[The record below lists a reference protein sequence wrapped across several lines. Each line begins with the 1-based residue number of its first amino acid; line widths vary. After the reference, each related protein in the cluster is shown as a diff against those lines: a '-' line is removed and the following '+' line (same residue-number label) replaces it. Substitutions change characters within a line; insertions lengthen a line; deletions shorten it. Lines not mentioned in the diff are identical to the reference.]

1 MFKGWFRRKP
11 TTVATQ
17 ADGVY
22 CNGNTPLIE
31 LRNVTKIF
39 ETAAGPF
46 TALDNITL
54 SVDRG
59 EFVAIIG
66 KSGSGKSTLMNMISG
81 IDRPTSG
88 EVFVGDTAV
97 HTLNESEMAV
107 WRGRNVGIVFQF
119 FQLLPALSL
128 VENVMLPMDFCNTFT
143 PRERRERAMMLLDQV
158 GLADQAHKLPAAIS
172 GGQQQR
178 VAIARALANDPPII
192 LADEPTGNL
201 NSKTAQQVFALFER
215 LVDQGKTILMV
226 THDSD
231 MARRVSRAVIIADG
245 RIVNEYVARAL
256 ATLTLDQLGWVMRH
270 AESRTYAP
278 GAIIREEGEPVDNF
292 YIITKGEVEV
302 FIEHPDG
309 GEIVVNHLSSGAYFG
324 EIGLLREGRRTASV
338 RASFATGCEVAVLD
352 RQEFQTLLAESEAT
366 RQAIDRVASERDAQ
380 TRAAEASAAQVS
392 SYASQRE

>member
-1 MFKGWFRRKP
+1 MFKGWFQRKTAP
-11 TTVATQ
+11 VATD
-17 ADGVY
+17 AGGAY
-22 CNGNTPLIE
+22 RNGNTTLIE
-31 LRNVTKIF
+31 LRDVTKIF

-46 TALDNITL
+46 TALDNVTL
-54 SVDRG
+54 NVDRG
-59 EFVAIIG
+59 EFMAIIG

-88 EVFVGDTAV
+88 EVFIGDTAV

-128 VENVMLPMDFCNTFT
+128 VENVMLPMDFCNMFT

-158 GLADQAHKLPAAIS
+158 GMADQAHKLPSAIS

-178 VAIARALANDPPII
+178 VAIARALANDPPIV

-201 NSKTAQQVFALFER
+201 DSKTAQQVFALFER
-215 LVDQGKTILMV
+215 LVDRGKTILMV

-245 RIVNEYVARAL
+245 RIVNEYVAQAL
-256 ATLTLDQLGWVMRH
+256 SSLTLDQLSWVMRR
-270 AESRTYAP
+270 AETRTYAP
-278 GAIIREEGEPVDNF
+278 GAIILEQGDAADNF

-309 GEIVVNHLSSGAYFG
+309 GEIIVNHLSSGAYFG

-338 RASFATGCEVAVLD
+338 RASFATGCDVAILD
-352 RQEFQTLLAESEAT
+352 RQEFHTLLAESETT
-366 RQAIDRVASERDAQ
+366 RHAINQVASERDAH
-380 TRAAEASAAQVS
+380 TRATEANVS
-392 SYASQRE
+392 